1 MTSHVLTYDELKS
14 SLVMLGVVQ
23 ARLMPIFVLLPFMNR
38 NMVPRVVS
46 FSVAAG
52 LGLLLLPVLPNS
64 SEVQMDMVFV
74 MLLVKEA
81 FIGLL
86 LGFACALP
94 FWAMEAVGFVIDN
107 QRGAS
112 MAASVNPLTG
122 NDTSPMG
129 ILLNYAFIAFF
140 FVAGGFQ
147 LMLGMIYDSYKLWP
161 PMSFLPQ
168 LDIASAN
175 LLLMQLN
182 RMVLTTLLL
191 ASPILLIMF
200 MAEIGLALI
209 SRFAPQL
216 QVFFMAMPI
225 KSALGLFV
233 LVLYTNTLFDY
244 GGQYIKDLPSWT
256 RNLNDMLG
264 GGR

>member
-1 MTSHVLTYDELKS
+1 MTTHVLTYDELKS

-23 ARLMPIFVLLPFMNR
+23 ARLMPMFVLLPFMNR
-38 NMVPRVVS
+38 NMVPRVVA
-46 FSVAAG
+46 FSIAAG

-64 SEVQMDMVFV
+64 KDVAMDMMFV
-74 MLLVKEA
+74 MLLFKEA
-81 FIGLL
+81 LIGLM
-86 LGFACALP
+86 LGFVCALP
-94 FWAMEAVGFVIDN
+94 FWAMESVGFVIDN

-129 ILLNYAFIAFF
+129 ILLNYSFIALFF
-140 FVAGGFQ
+140 IAGGLQ
-147 LMLGMIYDSYKLWP
+147 LLLGMIYDSYKLWP
-161 PMSFLPQ
+161 PMSFWPQ
-168 LDIASAN
+168 LDLSSASV
-175 LLLMQLN
+175 LFSQLN
-182 RMVLTTLLL
+182 RMVLTSLLL
-191 ASPILLIMF
+191 ASPVLLVMF
-200 MAEIGLALI
+200 LAEVGLALI

-233 LVLYTNTLFDY
+233 MVLYTNTLFEY
-244 GGQYIKDLPSWT
+244 GAQYIKELPIWT
-256 RNLNDMLG
+256 HKLNDMIG

>member
-1 MTSHVLTYDELKS
+1 
-14 SLVMLGVVQ
+14 MLGVVQ
-23 ARLMPIFVLLPFMNR
+23 ARLMPMFLLLPFMNR
-38 NMVPRVVS
+38 NMVPRVVA
-46 FSVAAG
+46 FSIAAG
-52 LGLLLLPVLPNS
+52 LGILVLPIMPNS
-64 SEVQMDMVFV
+64 NDVQMDMLFV

-94 FWAMEAVGFVIDN
+94 FWTMEAVGFVIDN

-112 MAASVNPLTG
+112 MAASVNPMTG

-129 ILLNYAFIAFF
+129 LMLNYAFIAFF

-175 LLLMQLN
+175 LLLTQLN

-191 ASPILLIMF
+191 ASPVLLVMF

-233 LVLYTNTLFDY
+233 MVLYTTTLFDY
-244 GGQYIKDLPSWT
+244 GAQYIKDLPSWT
-256 RNLNDMLG
+256 QNLNDMLG